1 MKGKKFIII
10 IPLLIAILV
19 FIGVY
24 FYYYREDSNS
34 LNITDRNWLENNID
48 SLVDIE
54 LPSDYPVYGDKD
66 GVFASFIN
74 GYETAGKIEFNKI
87 SYSKEKEATTS
98 GYRFRVLSNDTELT
112 DKDLLI
118 GEDVYVIVSKEAKRI
133 DDLSSLA
140 KTRIGVL
147 DVDISEVSYYMS
159 NVNSLVYKKYT
170 DSESL
175 FKGLDNKEVDSIIIP
190 NIMYLNKTLVGDY
203 KVNYTVS
210 EMSKKIVLTLSDK
223 NSKFNTITK
232 KYFNSWKENHYV
244 NDYNAALFKYY
255 VEQKGISD
263 SDANQLQAKTYT
275 YGYVEN
281 YPYEVKRG
289 KKLVGICGEYI
300 SRINRLT
307 GIDFEFKKYKT
318 IDELLE
324 AIDKKEIDVYFNYYD
339 FANENYDE
347 TTSVFVEKYVAIS
360 KTKSAN
366 VVTSFESLKGKNISM
381 IGKTALFNYF
391 KDNSKANI
399 DEYSSIDEMIKKSK
413 DNIII
418 VDLEVYNYYRN
429 SKFKNYEVLYSN
441 SIAKN
446 YAFMIIDGEND
457 FQNVFDFLINTNS
470 YYRYRNTGLNVLESK
485 NAVEDKSFEELYLI
499 ILIIILIPVII
510 FITLFTIVKKK
521 KVVKK
526 VRKEERRKYIDN
538 LTSLKNRSYLNF
550 NMDTWNNSEK
560 YPKTVVVIDLNNVK
574 YVNDNY
580 GHEAGDK
587 LITQAASTLLNTQ
600 LENSEIIRTD
610 GNEFLIYMVGYSDK
624 QVEIYTKKLT
634 KELKELNYGFGAAI
648 GYSSIKDGMKTIDD
662 AINEAT
668 LEMRTNKEDY
678 K

>member
-232 KYFNSWKENHYV
+232 K
-244 NDYNAALFKYY
+244 
-255 VEQKGISD
+255 
-263 SDANQLQAKTYT
+263 
-275 YGYVEN
+275 
-281 YPYEVKRG
+281 
-289 KKLVGICGEYI
+289 
-300 SRINRLT
+300 
-307 GIDFEFKKYKT
+307 
-318 IDELLE
+318 
-324 AIDKKEIDVYFNYYD
+324 
-339 FANENYDE
+339 
-347 TTSVFVEKYVAIS
+347 
-360 KTKSAN
+360 
-366 VVTSFESLKGKNISM
+366 
-381 IGKTALFNYF
+381 
-391 KDNSKANI
+391 
-399 DEYSSIDEMIKKSK
+399 
-413 DNIII
+413 
-418 VDLEVYNYYRN
+418 
-429 SKFKNYEVLYSN
+429 
-441 SIAKN
+441 
-446 YAFMIIDGEND
+446 
-457 FQNVFDFLINTNS
+457 
-470 YYRYRNTGLNVLESK
+470 
-485 NAVEDKSFEELYLI
+485 
-499 ILIIILIPVII
+499 
-510 FITLFTIVKKK
+510 
-521 KVVKK
+521 
-526 VRKEERRKYIDN
+526 
-538 LTSLKNRSYLNF
+538 
-550 NMDTWNNSEK
+550 
-560 YPKTVVVIDLNNVK
+560 
-574 YVNDNY
+574 
-580 GHEAGDK
+580 
-587 LITQAASTLLNTQ
+587 
-600 LENSEIIRTD
+600 
-610 GNEFLIYMVGYSDK
+610 
-624 QVEIYTKKLT
+624 
-634 KELKELNYGFGAAI
+634 
-648 GYSSIKDGMKTIDD
+648 
-662 AINEAT
+662 
-668 LEMRTNKEDY
+668 
-678 K
+678 

>member
-1 MKGKKFIII
+1 MKGKKFIIL
-10 IPLLIAILV
+10 IPLLIAVLV

-54 LPSDYPVYGDKD
+54 IPSDYPVYGDKD

-74 GYETAGKIEFNKI
+74 GYETAGKIEFNRI
-87 SYSKEKEATTS
+87 SYSKEKETTTE
-98 GYRFRVLSNDTELT
+98 GYRIRILSNDEELT

-118 GEDVYVIVSKEAKRI
+118 GQDVYVIVSKEDKRI
-133 DDLSSLA
+133 DDLSNLA
-140 KTRIGVL
+140 QTKLGVL
-147 DVDISEVSYYMS
+147 ESDISEVSYYMS
-159 NVNSLVYKKYT
+159 NVSNLVYKKYS

-175 FKGLDNKEVDSIIIP
+175 FKGLDNKEVDTIIIP
-190 NIMYLNKTLVGDY
+190 NIMYLDQTLKDGY
-203 KVNYTVS
+203 KINYTVS
-210 EMSKKIVLTLSDK
+210 EMSKKIVLTLDDK
-223 NSKFNTITK
+223 NNKFNSITK

-244 NDYNAALFKYY
+244 NDYNNALFKYY

-263 SDANQLQAKTYT
+263 SSASALQAKTYV

-318 IDELLE
+318 IDDLLKAVE
-324 AIDKKEIDVYFNYYD
+324 NKEVDVYFNYYD

-360 KTKSAN
+360 KTKSSN
-366 VVTSFESLKGKNISM
+366 IVTSFESLKGKNISM
-381 IGKTALFNYF
+381 LGKTALFNYF

-399 DEYSSIDEMIKKSK
+399 SEYSSYDEMLKKSK
-413 DNIII
+413 DNILI

-429 SKFKNYEVLYSN
+429 SKFKNYEVLYIN
-441 SIAKN
+441 SIAKD
-446 YAFMIIDGEND
+446 YSFMIKDGEVD
-457 FQNVFDFLINTNS
+457 FYNVFDFLINTNS
-470 YYRYRNTGLNVLESK
+470 YYRYRNTGINEIKNVS
-485 NAVEDKSFEELYLI
+485 AVDDKSFEELYLI
-499 ILIIILIPVII
+499 ILIIILIPVLI
-510 FITLFTIVKKK
+510 FIALYIIVKKK

-550 NMDTWNNSEK
+550 NMDSWNNSEK
-560 YPKTVVVIDLNNVK
+560 YPKTVVIIDLNNVK

-587 LITQAASTLLNTQ
+587 LIVQAASTLLNTQ

-634 KELKELNYGFGAAI
+634 KELKELSYGFGAAI
-648 GYSSIKDGMKTIDD
+648 GYSTIKDGMKTIDD

>member
-1 MKGKKFIII
+1 MKNKKWIII

-19 FIGVY
+19 FVGLY
-24 FYYYREDSNS
+24 FYYYREDSNY

-48 SLVDIE
+48 SLIDIE
-54 LPSDYPVYGDKD
+54 IPSDYPVYGDKD
-66 GVFASFIN
+66 GVFASFIR

-87 SYSKEKEATTS
+87 SYSKEKDTTTN
-98 GYRFRVLSNDTELT
+98 GLRFRILSNDEELT

-118 GEDVYVIVSKEAKRI
+118 GEDVYVIISKVDKKI
-133 DDLSSLA
+133 KDLSGLA
-140 KTRIGVL
+140 YTRLGVL
-147 DVDISEVSYYMS
+147 ENDISEVSYYMS
-159 NVNSLVYKKYT
+159 NVSNLSFKKYP
-170 DSESL
+170 DSDSL
-175 FKGLDNKEVDSIIIP
+175 FKGLDSKEVDTIIIP
-190 NIMYLNKTLVGDY
+190 NVMYLNKTLKSDCE
-203 KVNYTVS
+203 VNYTVS
-210 EMSKKIVLTLSDK
+210 EMSKKIVLTLSDED
-223 NSKFNTITK
+223 NKFNNITR
-232 KYFNSWKENHYV
+232 KYFESWKDNHYV
-244 NDYNAALFKYY
+244 SDYNNSLFNYY
-255 VEQKGISD
+255 IEENDISD
-263 SDANQLQAKTYT
+263 SDASALQAKTYT

-318 IDELLE
+318 IDDLLKAVE
-324 AIDKKEIDVYFNYYD
+324 REEVDIYFNYYD

-347 TTSVFVEKYVAIS
+347 TSSVFVEKYVAIS
-360 KTKSAN
+360 KIKDAN
-366 VVTSFESLKGKNISM
+366 IVTSFESLKGKSISM
-381 IGKTALFNYF
+381 IGSTALFNYF
-391 KDNSKANI
+391 KDNSKADI
-399 DEYSSIDEMIKKSK
+399 HEYSSYDEMLRKSK
-413 DNIII
+413 DSILI

-429 SKFKNYEVLYSN
+429 SKFKKYEVLYSN
-441 SIAKN
+441 TITKD
-446 YAFMIIDGEND
+446 YAFMIKDGEKD
-457 FQNVFDFLINTNS
+457 FYDIFDFLINTNS
-470 YYRYRNTGLNVLESK
+470 YYRYRNLGLIEIDNK
-485 NAVEDKSFEELYLI
+485 NNVEDKSFEELYLI
-499 ILIIILIPVII
+499 VLIIILIPVII
-510 FITLFTIVKKK
+510 FIALFIIVKKK

-550 NMDTWNNSEK
+550 NMEAWNNSEK
-560 YPKTVVVIDLNNVK
+560 YPKTVVIIDLNNVK

-610 GNEFLIYMVGYSDK
+610 GNEFLIYMVGYSEK
-624 QVEIYTKKLT
+624 QVEIYTKKLN

>member
-1 MKGKKFIII
+1 MKNKKLIII
-10 IPLLIAILV
+10 IPLVIAILV
-19 FIGVY
+19 FIGLY
-24 FYYYREDSNS
+24 FYYYRKDSNY

-66 GVFASFIN
+66 GVFSSFIK
-74 GYETAGKIEFNKI
+74 GYEAAGKIEFNKI
-87 SYSKEKEATTS
+87 SYSKEKETTTN
-98 GYRFRVLSNDTELT
+98 GLRFRILSNDEELT

-118 GEDVYVIVSKEAKRI
+118 GEDVYVIISKVDKKNN
-133 DDLSSLA
+133 DLSSLA
-140 KTRIGVL
+140 YTRLGVL
-147 DVDISEVSYYMS
+147 ENDISEVSYYMS
-159 NVNSLVYKKYT
+159 NVSNLSFKKYP

-175 FKGLDNKEVDSIIIP
+175 FKGLDSKEVDTIIIP
-190 NIMYLNKTLVGDY
+190 NIMYLNKTLKSDCE
-203 KVNYTVS
+203 VNYTVS
-210 EMSKKIVLTLSDK
+210 EMSKKIVLTLSDSDSRF
-223 NSKFNTITK
+223 NSITK
-232 KYFNSWKENHYV
+232 KYFESWKDNHYV
-244 NDYNAALFKYY
+244 NDYNNALFNYY
-255 VEQKGISD
+255 IEENEISD
-263 SDANQLQAKTYT
+263 SDASALQAKTYT

-318 IDELLE
+318 IDDLLKAVE
-324 AIDKKEIDVYFNYYD
+324 RQEVDIYFNYYD
-339 FANENYDE
+339 FANENYEE
-347 TTSVFVEKYVAIS
+347 TSSVFVEKYVAIS
-360 KTKSAN
+360 KVKDAN
-366 VVTSFESLKGKNISM
+366 IVTSFESLKGKSISM
-381 IGKTALFNYF
+381 IGNTALFNYF
-391 KDNSKANI
+391 KDNSKADI
-399 DEYSSIDEMIKKSK
+399 HEYSSYDEMLRKSK
-413 DNIII
+413 DSILI

-429 SKFKNYEVLYSN
+429 SKFKKYEVLYSN
-441 SIAKN
+441 EIAKD
-446 YAFMIIDGEND
+446 YSFMIKDGEKD
-457 FQNVFDFLINTNS
+457 FYDIFDFLINTNS
-470 YYRYRNTGLNVLESK
+470 YYRYRNLGLIELNNK
-485 NAVEDKSFEELYLI
+485 HNVEDKSFEELYLI
-499 ILIIILIPVII
+499 LLIVILIPVII
-510 FITLFTIVKKK
+510 FITLFVLVRKK

-550 NMDTWNNSEK
+550 NMEAWNNSEK
-560 YPKTVVVIDLNNVK
+560 YPKTVVIIDLNNVK

-624 QVEIYTKKLT
+624 QVEIYTKKLN

>member
-1 MKGKKFIII
+1 
-10 IPLLIAILV
+10 
-19 FIGVY
+19 
-24 FYYYREDSNS
+24 
-34 LNITDRNWLENNID
+34 
-48 SLVDIE
+48 
-54 LPSDYPVYGDKD
+54 
-66 GVFASFIN
+66 
-74 GYETAGKIEFNKI
+74 
-87 SYSKEKEATTS
+87 
-98 GYRFRVLSNDTELT
+98 
-112 DKDLLI
+112 
-118 GEDVYVIVSKEAKRI
+118 
-133 DDLSSLA
+133 
-140 KTRIGVL
+140 
-147 DVDISEVSYYMS
+147 
-159 NVNSLVYKKYT
+159 
-170 DSESL
+170 
-175 FKGLDNKEVDSIIIP
+175 
-190 NIMYLNKTLVGDY
+190 
-203 KVNYTVS
+203 
-210 EMSKKIVLTLSDK
+210 
-223 NSKFNTITK
+223 
-232 KYFNSWKENHYV
+232 
-244 NDYNAALFKYY
+244 
-255 VEQKGISD
+255 
-263 SDANQLQAKTYT
+263 
-275 YGYVEN
+275 
-281 YPYEVKRG
+281 
-289 KKLVGICGEYI
+289 
-300 SRINRLT
+300 
-307 GIDFEFKKYKT
+307 
-318 IDELLE
+318 
-324 AIDKKEIDVYFNYYD
+324 
-339 FANENYDE
+339 
-347 TTSVFVEKYVAIS
+347 
-360 KTKSAN
+360 
-366 VVTSFESLKGKNISM
+366 M

>member
-1 MKGKKFIII
+1 MKNKKLIII
-10 IPLLIAILV
+10 IPLVIALLV
-19 FIGVY
+19 FVGLY

-54 LPSDYPVYGDKD
+54 VPSDYPVYGEKD
-66 GVFASFIN
+66 GVFASFIK
-74 GYETAGKIEFNKI
+74 GFETAGKIEFNKI
-87 SYSKEKEATTS
+87 SYSKEKDATTT
-98 GYRFRVLSNDTELT
+98 GFRFRVLSNDQELT

-118 GEDVYVIVSKEAKRI
+118 GEDVYVIVSKEDKKI
-133 DDLSSLA
+133 NDLSSLSQ
-140 KTRIGVL
+140 TRLGVL
-147 DVDISEVSYYMS
+147 ENDISEVSYYMS
-159 NVNSLVYKKYT
+159 NVSNLSYKKYA

-175 FKGLDNKEVDSIIIP
+175 FKGLDEKQVDTIIIP
-190 NIMYLNKTLVGDY
+190 NIMYLNKTLKDGY
-203 KVNYTVS
+203 KVNYTIS
-210 EMSKKIVLTLSDK
+210 EMSKKLVLTLSDK
-223 NSKFNTITK
+223 NEKFNNITK
-232 KYFNSWKENHYV
+232 KYFESWKKNHYV
-244 NDYNAALFKYY
+244 NDYNKALFNYY

-263 SDANQLQAKTYT
+263 SDASALQAKTYT
-275 YGYVEN
+275 YGYVDN

-307 GIDFEFKKYKT
+307 GIDFEYRKYKT
-318 IDELLE
+318 IDDLLKAVE
-324 AIDKKEIDVYFNYYD
+324 RQEVDVYFNYYD
-339 FANENYDE
+339 FANENYAE
-347 TTSVFVEKYVAIS
+347 TSSVFVEKYVAIS

-381 IGKTALFNYF
+381 IGNTALFNYF

-399 DEYSSIDEMIKKSK
+399 NEYSSYDEMIKKSK
-413 DNIII
+413 NNIIV

-429 SKFKNYEVLYSN
+429 SKFKNYEVLYTN
-441 SIAKN
+441 SIAKD
-446 YAFMIIDGEND
+446 YSFMIKDGETA
-457 FQNVFDFLINTNS
+457 FTEVFDFLINTNS
-470 YYRYRNTGLNVLESK
+470 YYRYRNTGLIELENK
-485 NAVEDKSFEELYLI
+485 NNVEDKSFEELYLI

-510 FITLFTIVKKK
+510 FITLYVIVKKK

-550 NMDTWNNSEK
+550 NMENWNNSKK

-610 GNEFLIYMVGYSDK
+610 GNEFLIYMVGYSEK
-624 QVEIYTKKLT
+624 QVEIYTKKLN